1 MIARS
6 CRIGKMGDDN
16 QKVLTFNYKMKK
28 YSMVIIVG
36 LERFLSL
43 SLSFS
48 VFLKISTE
56 KPSCALLVCLK
67 NKQGAPQCIQ
77 VQV

>member
-1 MIARS
+1 
-6 CRIGKMGDDN
+6 MGDGN

-28 YSMVIIVG
+28 YSMMNIVG

-48 VFLKISTE
+48 VFFKISTQ
-56 KPSCALLVCLK
+56 KPSCVLLICVK
-67 NKQGAPQCIQ
+67 NKQGAPHCIQ